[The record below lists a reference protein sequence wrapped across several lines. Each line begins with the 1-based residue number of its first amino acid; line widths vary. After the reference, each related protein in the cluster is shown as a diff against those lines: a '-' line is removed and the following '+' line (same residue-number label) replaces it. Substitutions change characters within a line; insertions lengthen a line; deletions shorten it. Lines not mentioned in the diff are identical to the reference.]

1 MQKIKLIKGLEQH
14 LTKKSRNLLQNV
26 ERRILTIKGNITFD
40 LKSKQDSSFTRNL
53 NYMFKKVLVAED
65 FDSISIAVEKA
76 LEELSVLEIHHAK
89 YCDDAFLKIKRAILD
104 DAPYDL
110 LVCDLSFKTDHRKN
124 KLNSG
129 DELIAAIKNIQPDI
143 KTIVFSIEDK
153 SFRIK
158 SLFKDLGIN
167 SFIAKGRNS
176 IPELKKAI
184 QGVFN
189 DEAIAL
195 SSELSYALREKSLID
210 IETYDIEILKLLSK
224 GYILDEISA
233 EFKTLEI
240 TPNGSSSLEK
250 RINRLKIYLKA
261 NNNVH
266 LIAIAKDL
274 GLV

>member
-1 MQKIKLIKGLEQH
+1 
-14 LTKKSRNLLQNV
+14 
-26 ERRILTIKGNITFD
+26 
-40 LKSKQDSSFTRNL
+40 
-53 NYMFKKVLVAED
+53 MFKKVLVAED
-65 FDSISIAVEKA
+65 FDSISITVGKA
-76 LEELSVLEIHHAK
+76 LEELSVTEIHHAK
-89 YCDDAFLKIKRAILD
+89 YCDDAFLKIKKALHD
-104 DAPYDL
+104 NAPYEL
-110 LVCDLSFKTDHRKN
+110 LVSDLSFKTDHRQN

-129 DELIAAIKNIQPDI
+129 DELIAAVKKVQPGI

-158 SLFKDLGIN
+158 SLFNNLGIN
-167 SFIAKGRNS
+167 AFVAKGRDS

-184 QGVFN
+184 TGIFN
-189 DEAIAL
+189 DESKIL
-195 SSELSYALREKSLID
+195 SVELSHALRSKSLIE

-224 GYILDEISA
+224 GHTLDEISL
-233 EFKTLEI
+233 EFKTLGI
-240 TPNGSSSLEK
+240 IPNGSSSIEK